1 MVADA
6 HRYLGIPYLYGGTNP
21 ARGLD
26 CSGLTQLV
34 AKDCGVSIPR
44 VTGQQQAA
52 GSRVATL
59 AAAAPGDL
67 VFFGAPVSHHCG
79 IYVGGGQMIH
89 APHTGTVVK
98 QSAVYEKPSYI
109 RRLGSPGTGAGVEN
123 VGAWGDF
130 GSAVG
135 GALGPVLGL
144 PFGSQ
149 AGGAAGGAI
158 DGAGSGAIAA
168 AGGVLSS
175 LDAVGSFFGALGQ
188 RGTWVRVLQVVGGA
202 GLMVA
207 GVAIVGHGVIGDVAT
222 ELIPAGKAV
231 KAAGS
236 LVK

>member
-89 APHTGTVVK
+89 APHTGTVVH
-98 QSAVYEKPSYI
+98 QAAVYEKPSYI
-109 RRLGSPGTGAGVEN
+109 RRLGDPGAGAVN
-123 VGAWGDF
+123 VGIWDGI
-130 GSAVG
+130 GGAVG
-135 GALGPVLGL
+135 GALGPVLGI
-144 PFGSQ
+144 PFGGQ
-149 AGGAAGGAI
+149 IGGAAGGAL
-158 DGAGSGAIAA
+158 DGTGGAAIAA
-168 AGGVLSS
+168 AGGVLGGM
-175 LDAVGSFFGALGQ
+175 DAIGSFFGALGQ
-188 RGTWVRVLQVVGGA
+188 RSTWVRVVQVVGGA
-202 GLMVA
+202 GLIVA
-207 GVAIVGHGVIGDVAT
+207 GVALVGHGVIGDVAT
-222 ELIPAGKAV
+222 ELLPAGKAV